1 MIFKSRKDL
10 ILDHR
15 VRILPQLP
23 PVPAI
28 DDCLA
33 CEKFSNRVTLCVCMC
48 VCYMRAHA
56 LSSGI
61 RVLSKLGFV
70 PGSQLVQKQWGVCRL
85 PGGYDGGP

>member
-1 MIFKSRKDL
+1 MIFKPRKDL

-33 CEKFSNRVTLCVCMC
+33 REKFSNRVTLCVC
-48 VCYMRAHA
+48 YMYAHA

-70 PGSQLVQKQWGVCRL
+70 PGSQLVQKQWGVCWL

>member
-1 MIFKSRKDL
+1 MIFKPRKDL

-33 CEKFSNRVTLCVCMC
+33 REKFSNRVTLCVCMC
-48 VCYMRAHA
+48 VCVTCVHMLCLAA
-56 LSSGI
+56 LE
-61 RVLSKLGFV
+61 
-70 PGSQLVQKQWGVCRL
+70 
-85 PGGYDGGP
+85 Y